1 MTMQNQGQG
10 GVPQGGVPGGPAAKK
25 KFPWLWVLG
34 GCGCLTVVLLLALVV
49 VGFLVVRKSSDTW
62 DEVVSSYGLNVS
74 EDGPSESTSG
84 KAKKST
90 GTSKGSAQA
99 KNSKETSKDA
109 LDPAKIREY
118 MSKPL
123 TKAEVNAFHKS
134 SDTWKKN
141 KAYVEY
147 EKNLEEMKKLDGNK
161 NKSTVEQMRAVRNV
175 GKLTTSLAKLAE
187 AFDEHIGKQGGYE
200 EHYSRVLRIAGAIAA
215 TEMMARQHKLED
227 KHSDEAIALV
237 LKEQPEIAAEYK
249 KGLDEAQKAAAA
261 NNEVGMETYLAVMSG
276 GPGAVA
282 MARMPASTFKTWQSL
297 SPAERKKAEEDL
309 QHSLGFSGYIGLAI
323 NPAALFQM
331 AMMSEFN
338 EISGK

>member
-34 GCGCLTVVLLLALVV
+34 GCGCLTVVLLGVLVV
-49 VGFLVVRKSSDTW
+49 GGFFVVRTQAESW
-62 DEVVSSYGLNVS
+62 NEVVSSFGS
-74 EDGPSESTSG
+74 GPSGDSASDSAPG
-84 KAKKST
+84 SAKKSESA
-90 GTSKGSAQA
+90 SKGSAQ
-99 KNSKETSKDA
+99 SKSSKGSSKDA
-109 LDPAKIREY
+109 LDQAKVRAY
-118 MSKPL
+118 MTKPL

-161 NKSTVEQMRAVRNV
+161 NKSTVEQMRAIRNV
-175 GKLTTSLAKLAE
+175 GKLTTSLAQLAE

-215 TEMMARQHKLED
+215 TEMMAKQHKLED

-249 KGLDEAQKAAAA
+249 KGLDEAKKAAAA

-338 EISGK
+338 EVSGK